1 MIGEKQFLI
10 YTAPSGAVRVD
21 VLIEGES
28 VWLTQEQLA
37 ELFGRERSVITKHL
51 RNIFKESEL
60 VEESNVQNLHIA
72 GSDKSVKFY
81 NLDVIIS
88 LGYRVNSFQATQFR
102 VWATTT
108 LRNFITKGF
117 VLDDDRL
124 KSAKSVFGK
133 DYFDELLERIREIRS
148 SERRFYQKIT
158 DIYAL
163 SVNYSA
169 KSPETADF
177 FAQVQNKLHWAITG
191 QTAAELIYSSAD
203 ATKITMGL
211 ATWKQAP
218 HGKIQKFDVTV
229 AKNYLNEAHINELNR
244 IVSAYLDLAEN
255 RAKRGILM
263 KMADWSTFLNG
274 FLELSNYPVLQN
286 KGSVSALEAKLKAE
300 GEYEVFRHRQDL
312 DFVSDFDLVVQQ
324 FETALTKVKN

>member
-1 MIGEKQFLI
+1 
-10 YTAPSGAVRVD
+10 
-21 VLIEGES
+21 
-28 VWLTQEQLA
+28 
-37 ELFGRERSVITKHL
+37 
-51 RNIFKESEL
+51 
-60 VEESNVQNLHIA
+60 
-72 GSDKSVKFY
+72 
-81 NLDVIIS
+81 VIIS